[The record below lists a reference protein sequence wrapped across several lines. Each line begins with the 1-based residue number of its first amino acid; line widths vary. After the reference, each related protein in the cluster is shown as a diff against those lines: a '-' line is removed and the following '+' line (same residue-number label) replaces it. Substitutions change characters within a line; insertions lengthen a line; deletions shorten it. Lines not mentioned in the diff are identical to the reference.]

1 MQIFKDILLTII
13 LVLIIEISVQSI
25 AAQSFGFDEIIRYQV
40 SGPLT
45 FLLFGVWLLSLA
57 GLGRKMLKKQSQSS
71 REFNHPF
78 LMIKEHRN
86 LSVKHQ

>member
-1 MQIFKDILLTII
+1 MQIFKNILLTIV
-13 LVLIIEISVQSI
+13 LVLAIKIPVQSI

-57 GLGRKMLKKQSQSS
+57 GLGRKMLKKQSQLN
-71 REFNHPF
+71 REFSHPF
-78 LMIKEHRN
+78 SMIKEHRN
-86 LSVKHQ
+86 LAVKHQ